1 MRRLPWRLMAAA
13 TGLLALTPSADA
25 QRQRPPEQPGTVT
38 IFADRIA
45 EPNSRTTRPARAQWQ
60 RPPDRAGSVSILT
73 DGIAEPN
80 SRATRAINELAKDIG
95 NVRVLPI
102 AGHGAA
108 VNVRD
113 LIQLRGVDLA
123 VLNSDIFLF
132 LDQTG
137 QSPAARNHIRY
148 VTHIYNQKV
157 YLLARKEFNT
167 IKDFRGRKLGVLS
180 SGGGSHTTATTLFG
194 LLNIDV
200 ALHALGSD
208 ASLDDATL
216 ERLDGVLLLSDELAR
231 VRLSA
236 QARQGLRVL
245 PIGLT
250 PGMRSAYRPAVIE
263 PQELSGVSVAAN
275 TETIAVSTLLA
286 VYNWTPSQA
295 RFADVSKFS
304 TGLFSALPRLR
315 QNAGSV
321 WRQADINAQ
330 IEGWS
335 RHGAAQPDRALGK
348 RQPAAP
354 AAAEEPT
361 GALPPPVQ
369 AAPAAAPPTKI
380 TVLAMGRAPLADEQ
394 LPEGGLIPALL
405 RSSLGKARLGNERLG
420 NERLGNERLGGA
432 GSEIELRWTMAA
444 PVKSLLS
451 DASIDISLP
460 WDGADCER
468 PNDLVQASAVL
479 CDNAL
484 YSDPILD
491 VVVGLFTRS
500 DSNFTFD
507 TDESIFGKTI
517 CISGDQDVSLLNGLG
532 RSWLSQKRVTAVR
545 QPTLL
550 DCVSAV
556 QTQEVDAFV
565 ASDLEGRYVLDRL
578 GLSQHF
584 RMAQRPL
591 GIRGVHAVAPK
602 EHAQASELIA
612 AVNRGLK
619 ELKESGAY
627 ATIVRSH
634 LTRLW
639 DTRAGTP

>member
-1 MRRLPWRLMAAA
+1 VRRRVGWRHGNASKVGNFEHDPCEIDAPTGGIEAVMRRLPWRLLAAA
-13 TGLLALTPSADA
+13 IGLLALTLSAPA
-25 QRQRPPEQPGTVT
+25 QRQKAPERQRPPEQV
-38 IFADRIA
+38 
-45 EPNSRTTRPARAQWQ
+45 
-60 RPPDRAGSVSILT
+60 GSVTILT

-80 SRATRAINELAKDIG
+80 SRVTRAINELAKDID

-108 VNVRD
+108 ANVRD

-132 LDQTG
+132 LDQTR
-137 QSPAARNHIRY
+137 QSPAARDHIRY

-200 ALHALGSD
+200 ALHALGTD

-236 QARQGLRVL
+236 QARQDLRVL

-250 PGMRSAYRPAVIE
+250 PAMRSAYRSAVIE
-263 PQELSGVSVAAN
+263 PQELPGFPIAAN

-286 VYNWTPSQA
+286 VYNWRPSQA

-304 TGLFSALPRLR
+304 TGLFSALARLR
-315 QNAGSV
+315 QNSGSV
-321 WRQADINAQ
+321 WRQADISAQ
-330 IEGWS
+330 IEGWP
-335 RHGAAQPDRALGK
+335 RHSAAQPSRALGK
-348 RQPAAP
+348 AQPAP
-354 AAAEEPT
+354 P
-361 GALPPPVQ
+361 ALPEETTAAIPPAVEPSPV
-369 AAPAAAPPTKI
+369 AADRPTKI

-394 LPEGGLIPALL
+394 LPGGGLIPELL
-405 RSSLGKARLGNERLG
+405 RSSLGKARPS
-420 NERLGNERLGGA
+420 GA

-451 DASIDISLP
+451 DTSIDISLP

-500 DSNFTFD
+500 DGNLTFD
-507 TDESIFGKTI
+507 TDESIFGRTI

-550 DCVSAV
+550 DCASAV

-578 GLSQHF
+578 GLSGHF

-591 GIRGVHAVAPK
+591 GIRGVHAVASK
-602 EHAQASELIA
+602 EHAQAPELIA

-619 ELKESGAY
+619 QLKESGAY
-627 ATIVRSH
+627 AAIIRSH

-639 DTRAGTP
+639 NAQAGTP

>member
-1 MRRLPWRLMAAA
+1 MPRLPWRLMAAA
-13 TGLLALTPSADA
+13 TGLLALTLSAHA
-25 QRQRPPEQPGTVT
+25 QRQRPPERPGAVT
-38 IFADRIA
+38 IFTDRIA

-73 DGIAEPN
+73 DGIADPN

-263 PQELSGVSVAAN
+263 PQELSGVSVVAN

-295 RFADVSKFS
+295 RFADVSKFW

-335 RHGAAQPDRALGK
+335 RHSAAQPDRALGK

-354 AAAEEPT
+354 AVAEEPT
-361 GALPPPVQ
+361 GAIPPAVEPSPAPT
-369 AAPAAAPPTKI
+369 AAPRTKI

-405 RSSLGKARLGNERLG
+405 RSSLGKARF
-420 NERLGNERLGGA
+420 GNERLGGA

-591 GIRGVHAVAPK
+591 GIRGVHAVASK

-619 ELKESGAY
+619 ELKEGGAY

-639 DTRAGTP
+639 SVRAPTP